1 MINSGILA
9 IAVLNRSKENRGYN
23 AAIGDIA
30 FSFSCIVDPLI
41 YVMWLK
47 ETRLEVL
54 NILKVMCPS
63 LNPAAERMYMEVF
76 NIVYSEIKEELGSTN
91 DEAEQ
96 YEP

>member
-1 MINSGILA
+1 
-9 IAVLNRSKENRGYN
+9 
-23 AAIGDIA
+23 
-30 FSFSCIVDPLI
+30 
-41 YVMWLK
+41 
-47 ETRLEVL
+47 
-54 NILKVMCPS
+54 MCPS